1 VCNWIT
7 YRRLCAVLPNDV
19 IVRLLRAPN
28 ADGLRPLECAANDGI
43 LGLAKAYL
51 LTRGMYIIREEDRGL
66 ATYQWIDVTDYETFD
81 AGNRKEWAPLFCL
94 TLMDKDRLNYPTTAQ
109 LFADPVIRKWIKNK
123 IKCGILPA
131 AFYMVMR
138 CFMVGIFIVID
149 SDIGDIGVNDN
160 NILSS
165 NASDSNIANVTNAIS
180 SVSCKSFQSVSLSPH
195 VRFVLCVYLIMY
207 ATLVQVACLIESFT
221 FHPRNLKLLKRSD
234 HGKKDLFVNYSFY
247 HIMHSL
253 LTVLIAV
260 RAMASL
266 MGYTAQSDLVTYV
279 RLVNRPLMW
288 WSLLYFVQ
296 LLPGA
301 DFFVVAIQNVIGVL
315 GQFSCMFLLF
325 LFSFAQS
332 FMIAININLKQG
344 CVAQFTDLPNSIY
357 STFLVMLNMLDTTQ
371 YDVINTIAL
380 SSIQVMCVMIGGI
393 LLLNF
398 LVAIM
403 SDRITE
409 TSKFKDVILPV
420 QKLSVVLTMERQLWP
435 VNRFYYRWIQR
446 KIFTLHNDRLCIVRF
461 TVRSSKKFNSIG
473 PEISG
478 TI

>member
-1 VCNWIT
+1 MCNWIT

-165 NASDSNIANVTNAIS
+165 NASDSDIANATNAIS
-180 SVSCKSFQSVSLSPH
+180 SVSCKSFGSLSLSPYAKYL
-195 VRFVLCVYLIMY
+195 LCIFLIIY
-207 ATLVQVACLIESFT
+207 TVISHAVSFIESCT
-221 FHPRNLKLLKRSD
+221 YRPRNYNLLKKSD
-234 HGKKDLFVNYSFY
+234 HGYKNTFVQHSFY
-247 HIMHSL
+247 RRIHGTVSIMIGL
-253 LTVLIAV
+253 RAV
-260 RAMASL
+260 ITL

-279 RLVNRPLMW
+279 RLVNRSLLW
-288 WSLLYFVQ
+288 WSLLYFIQ
-296 LLPGA
+296 LLPGP
-301 DFFVVAIQNVIGVL
+301 DLFVVAIQSVL
-315 GQFSCMFLLF
+315 GILFQFCLMYSLF
-325 LFSFAQS
+325 LFSYAHL
-332 FMIAININLKQG
+332 FMVEININLRQG
-344 CVAQFTDLPNSIY
+344 CSAQFIDIPSSIY
-357 STFLVMLNMLDTTQ
+357 NTFLVMINMVDLTQ
-371 YDVINTIAL
+371 YDVINPVAL
-380 SSIQVMCVMIGGI
+380 HSVHMSYVLIVGI

-398 LVAIM
+398 LIAIM

-446 KIFTLHNDRLCIVRF
+446 KVFTLHNDRLCIVRITF
-461 TVRSSKKFNSIG
+461 NTNDKINCKDAHTVSSN
-473 PEISG
+473 
-478 TI
+478 